1 MAHVPLKDEDSPGI
15 VGLLQTF
22 PDTGRCL
29 VALAE
34 HMLRRDTPG
43 LSMGERE
50 LIAGYV
56 SRLSH
61 CEFCDLSHS
70 EVSEAMLGKPGIVE
84 AAIFDLANADLSAV
98 MKTLLPIAAKVQCD
112 PKSVSTQDVDR
123 ARRAGAADQEIHDTV
138 LIAAAFCMF
147 NRYVDGLGTAI
158 PADRSD
164 YQEGVERTIAR
175 GYVDV
180 LEELLKQED
189 SSSDPKQRE
198 WNCHLA

>member
-1 MAHVPLKDEDSPGI
+1 MAHVPLKDEGNPGI

-50 LIAGYV
+50 IIAGYV

-70 EVSEAMLGKPGIVE
+70 EVGEAMLGKPGLVD
-84 AAIFDLANADLSAV
+84 AAICDLANADLSPV
-98 MKTLLPIAAKVQCD
+98 MKALLPIAAMVQRD
-112 PKSVSTQDVDR
+112 PKNVNVQDVER
-123 ARRAGAADQEIHDTV
+123 ARRAGASDREIHDTV

-147 NRYVDGLGTAI
+147 NRYVDGLGTAV
-158 PADRSD
+158 PSDRND
-164 YQEGVERTIAR
+164 YQQGVERTIAR
-175 GYVDV
+175 GYAKV
-180 LEELLKQED
+180 LEELLGQQ
-189 SSSDPKQRE
+189 SSG
-198 WNCHLA
+198 NAT

>member
-1 MAHVPLKDEDSPGI
+1 MAHVALKDESSPGI
-15 VGLLQTF
+15 VGLLQSF

-50 LIAGYV
+50 IIAGYV

-70 EVSEAMLGKPGIVE
+70 EVGEAMLGQPGLVE
-84 AAIFDLANADLSAV
+84 AAVCDPESADLRPVLRA
-98 MKTLLPIAAKVQCD
+98 LLPIARKVQGD
-112 PKSVSTQDVDR
+112 PKQVSAADVAR
-123 ARRAGAADQEIHDTV
+123 ARAAGATDDEIHDAV

-147 NRYVDGLGTAI
+147 NRYVDGLGTAV
-158 PADRSD
+158 PEDRSD
-164 YQEGVERTIAR
+164 YQEGVERTIER

-180 LEELLKQED
+180 LEELLAEAESGADQ
-189 SSSDPKQRE
+189 
-198 WNCHLA
+198 